1 MLEAFH
7 TPPSGNLP
15 ESRRNRMGGAFVG
28 GLVVAV
34 LALLAAALAPAAA
47 ASELV
52 ARDGND
58 VELKVSSAGRAILSY
73 TRGDRRFHVAAWGAI
88 DALHPTPEGRQ
99 VSFTLDYSA
108 AGAGRVRNVC
118 GPYAGPPLPWLVTAC
133 TAPDGTHWAVQAWQ
147 RRLPNYGLRVG
158 SDRDA
163 WELRLSHW
171 SGPLA
176 QLTVR
181 VNWAYRR
188 FDHLFGRLTYRG
200 VPVHGFEST
209 PSGEPLDPFG
219 RNLYVD
225 TFDSAYG
232 GGWRRENGF
241 LVHRPTGVFCY
252 GFYRHDARP
261 SGEGT
266 RYRATVIGPGVT
278 PDVSW
283 EGRPLRPYNRTR
295 DLQLHEEQRD
305 LYRGDELCSPV

>member
-1 MLEAFH
+1 MLHAFRA
-7 TPPSGNLP
+7 PVSGTVP
-15 ESRRNRMGGAFVG
+15 DGRRRTEGTVG
-28 GLVVAV
+28 RGLVAVAA
-34 LALLAAALAPAAA
+34 ALLMAALAPAAS
-47 ASELV
+47 ASELI
-52 ARDGND
+52 ARDATD
-58 VELKVSSAGRAILSY
+58 VELRVSSAGRALLSY
-73 TRGDRRFHVAAWGAI
+73 TRAGQRLHVAAWGAV

-99 VSFTLDYSA
+99 VAFRLDYSA
-108 AGAGRVRNVC
+108 AGAGRLRNAC
-118 GPYAGPPLPWLVTAC
+118 GPYTGPPLPWLVTAC

-147 RRLPNYGLRVG
+147 RRLPNYGLPAG
-158 SDRDA
+158 GDRDV

-176 QLTVR
+176 KLTVR
-181 VNWAYRR
+181 LNWAYRR

-200 VPVHGFEST
+200 VPVHGFAST
-209 PSGEPLDPFG
+209 PSGEPLDSFG

-232 GGWRRENGF
+232 AGWKRENGF

-252 GFYRHDARP
+252 GFYRHDGRP

-266 RYRATVIGPGVT
+266 RYRTTVIGPGVT

-283 EGRPLRPYNRTR
+283 EGRPLRTYSRTR
-295 DLQLHEEQRD
+295 DLQLHAAQRD